1 MFAVLITTKKS
12 IMKNSA
18 TINSP
23 LISHHSINGMTLEIK
38 EIRPFEFSTRTVNY
52 YVFEFNGNEYEVE
65 EDLITLSAKSI
76 FEEGKVY
83 EMHFIGDSNL
93 KPQYKCTSRT
103 EKTATFERVNGDE
116 FLQRKIRVYN
126 DKEYISAGSYSMAPT
141 IYSDNLAK

>member
-1 MFAVLITTKKS
+1 
-12 IMKNSA
+12 MKNSA

-38 EIRPFEFSTRTVNY
+38 EIRPFEFSTKTVNY

-65 EDLITLSAKSI
+65 EDLVTLVSI
-76 FEEGKVY
+76 VKFESGKVY

-93 KPQYKCTSRT
+93 KPKYKCISRT
-103 EKTATFERVNGDE
+103 EKTATFERLDGSE
-116 FLQRKIRVYN
+116 TLKREIKVYN

-141 IYSDNLAK
+141 IYANNLVK